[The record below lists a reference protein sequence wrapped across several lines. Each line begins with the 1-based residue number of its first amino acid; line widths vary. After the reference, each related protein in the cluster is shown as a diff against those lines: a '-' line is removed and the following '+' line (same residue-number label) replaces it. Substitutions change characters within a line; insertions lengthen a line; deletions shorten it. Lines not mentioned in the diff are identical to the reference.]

1 VEPGIHP
8 AVLPDTDLFRELGH
22 LYETRLETLR
32 HGSQRALSTHSRWM
46 RALECE
52 ACACA
57 RSERSMSGGY
67 GRVQGGEYWRDRAAN
82 HVPMQDDRRPCSL

>member
-1 VEPGIHP
+1 VVATAWRQEPGVHP

-32 HGSQRALSTHSRWM
+32 HGSERALSTHSRWM

-52 ACACA
+52 YLRRCPQREINVRRLRTGAGRRILAG
-57 RSERSMSGGY
+57 SG
-67 GRVQGGEYWRDRAAN
+67 R
-82 HVPMQDDRRPCSL
+82 

>member
-32 HGSQRALSTHSRWM
+32 HGSERALSTHSRWM

-52 ACACA
+52 YLRRCQS
-57 RSERSMSGGY
+57 RSAATGMRRLL
-67 GRVQGGEYWRDRAAN
+67 GRVRGGSATAA
-82 HVPMQDDRRPCSL
+82 